1 MTAETVVAIAREALT
16 LSLLLAAPALG
27 IGLLVGFV
35 ISVLQAVTQI
45 QEQTL
50 TFVPKIIAVFL
61 ALIIFGPWML
71 RLLTQFAVNIFSNL
85 NQVVG

>member
-1 MTAETVVAIAREALT
+1 MTTETVVAITREALT

-35 ISVLQAVTQI
+35 FSVLQAVTQI